1 LKILQRDLGQFD
13 IPLHIETIERR
24 SEIPAK
30 VVELMKNWNAAEL
43 YANIEYEVD
52 ELGRDEKLIKEAE
65 ASSQLLVNFMHD
77 QCVVEPGTIVSGVR
91 LY

>member
-30 VVELMKNWNAAEL
+30 VVELMKNWNATEL

-65 ASSQLLVNFMHD
+65 PSQLRVNFMHD